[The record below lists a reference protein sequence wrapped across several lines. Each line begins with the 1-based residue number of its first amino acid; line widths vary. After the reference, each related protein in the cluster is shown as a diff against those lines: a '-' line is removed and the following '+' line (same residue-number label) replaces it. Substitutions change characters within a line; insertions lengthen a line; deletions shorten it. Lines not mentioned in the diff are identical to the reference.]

1 MEASSRWR
9 VVVPVKGGPEAK
21 SRLTLA
27 AAQRRT
33 IATAMA
39 LDCLA
44 ACLAT
49 PEVGLV
55 VCVTDDPAVAAEA
68 RRVGAATVSAGGPG
82 LAVAI
87 SAGLASLAPGPVAV
101 LVADLPC
108 LTPGDLGAAL
118 RAAGEVDAP
127 ALVTDAEGSGSVLL
141 AARAGRLPHR
151 FGAGSAQAHEAAGA
165 RRVLLPLPTLRRDV
179 DTLDALSEAL
189 EMGVGA
195 RTREALVCVPV
206 PPPVR
211 AAAPPVP
218 APPVPVPPVPVQ
230 PGAAQP
236 CAAQPCAAQPCPEEE
251 PA

>member
-21 SRLTLA
+21 SRLVLA

-68 RRVGAATVSAGGPG
+68 RRVGAATVSAGAPG
-82 LAVAI
+82 LSVAI

-108 LTPGDLGAAL
+108 LTPADLGAAL
-118 RAAGEVDAP
+118 RAAAAVDGP

-141 AARAGRLPHR
+141 AHRDGPLPHR
-151 FGAGSAQAHEAAGA
+151 FGTGSAAAHEAAGA

-179 DTLDALSEAL
+179 DTLDALSQAL
-189 EMGVGA
+189 ELGVGA
-195 RTREALVCVPV
+195 RTREALACVPV
-206 PPPVR
+206 PPPAR
-211 AAAPPVP
+211 PATTAAPRVT
-218 APPVPVPPVPVQ
+218 VQ
-230 PGAAQP
+230 H
-236 CAAQPCAAQPCPEEE
+236 PCPEEE